1 MRTMRSIYHT
11 FILALGVAALTGCDN
26 FLDVMPDNRTIVD
39 DEVKVK
45 DLLVSAYPTHTYQI
59 FTELMSDNVDE
70 YPNTYTDRFVD
81 EFYAWKDPT
90 ENNNESPE
98 NYWQN
103 AYNAITTANNA
114 LDAID
119 KLGGPTTPLLRE
131 SMGEALMVRAYGHFM
146 LVNIFCKNYNAAT
159 SDKDLGIPL
168 MYETG
173 SLIGQVPDR
182 GTVADVYKSIDAD
195 IQKALPLVGD
205 SHLSVPKYH
214 FNVGAAYAFA
224 ARFYLY
230 YEKWDKAIEY
240 ANKCLGGN
248 PASLLRDWANAAKL
262 PSKFDVRSQHYVSSE
277 LNCNLLLATGFS
289 KGGLAFG
296 PYRTWKKY
304 THGTYIS
311 TNELGGAQNIWGSS
325 TRLYDAPHTYPGTGY
340 SYVIYWRVPY
350 LFEYTDPVAGI
361 GYNKSIF
368 TLLTTD
374 ECLLNRAEAY
384 IMTKKFDQAAADLT
398 LWMQNATKS
407 KMVLTPKEI
416 EEFYNKA
423 KYSYDDKE
431 SPLAS
436 TIKKHLH
443 PAFTIDKEG
452 STQEAM
458 LQCVLGFRRL
468 ETIHQ
473 GIRWFDIK
481 RYGIEY
487 PRRKISM
494 AGEPEEKT
502 DFLSKDDDRR
512 ALQLPSKVI
521 DAGVKPNPRNTTKK

>member
-1 MRTMRSIYHT
+1 M
-11 FILALGVAALTGCDN
+11 
-26 FLDVMPDNRTIVD
+26 
-39 DEVKVK
+39 
-45 DLLVSAYPTHTYQI
+45 
-59 FTELMSDNVDE
+59 
-70 YPNTYTDRFVD
+70 
-81 EFYAWKDPT
+81 
-90 ENNNESPE
+90 
-98 NYWQN
+98 
-103 AYNAITTANNA
+103 
-114 LDAID
+114 
-119 KLGGPTTPLLRE
+119 
-131 SMGEALMVRAYGHFM
+131 
-146 LVNIFCKNYNAAT
+146 
-159 SDKDLGIPL
+159 
-168 MYETG
+168 
-173 SLIGQVPDR
+173 
-182 GTVADVYKSIDAD
+182 
-195 IQKALPLVGD
+195 
-205 SHLSVPKYH
+205 
-214 FNVGAAYAFA
+214 
-224 ARFYLY
+224 
-230 YEKWDKAIEY
+230 
-240 ANKCLGGN
+240 
-248 PASLLRDWANAAKL
+248 
-262 PSKFDVRSQHYVSSE
+262 
-277 LNCNLLLATGFS
+277 
-289 KGGLAFG
+289 
-296 PYRTWKKY
+296 
-304 THGTYIS
+304 
-311 TNELGGAQNIWGSS
+311 
-325 TRLYDAPHTYPGTGY
+325 
-340 SYVIYWRVPY
+340 
-350 LFEYTDPVAGI
+350 
-361 GYNKSIF
+361 
-368 TLLTTD
+368 
-374 ECLLNRAEAY
+374 NRAEAY

-458 LQCVLGFRRL
+458 LQCVLGFRRM